1 MKHINKLKL
10 GQEEMALFGSN
21 QKTNSS
27 SAKIRPTI
35 VRTRNVAK
43 ELVNI
48 AKSHSCSVDS
58 LDFNIIDVQTFT
70 RINEEKKEAEWEEIE
85 EYELHEL
92 DDDTALL
99 NKYFQIMQM
108 YEVEIFSK
116 NKKDDPYKDFHIA
129 VGANASKC
137 KVYLSIKQGSK
148 IQYNPR
154 FEKELLIMI
163 NKSKIRAGVLIDIFD
178 DMLSSAVSKISSE
191 VRVQESI
198 EYEKNETI
206 LIAQSPEPTPTK
218 DDQIILHYDEKEEID
233 DNSKVDHAQRG
244 FIQSVNKDELL
255 IEYIKPIPGKAGRN
269 CRGEFL
275 IPKEASTDNFP
286 TFTIDD
292 TIKKSETDKGIE
304 YHANENGYI
313 ALDDSKYTIQ
323 TDVDVGEISFKT
335 TGSIS
340 TGLDSDVSI
349 SVKETDSVKDAIGTG
364 MEVEVSEIHIE
375 GNVGS
380 AAKVVALTATI
391 DGQTHKT
398 AMVRADNLR
407 INNHKGSAYG
417 KNIKI
422 TRLEHGTVD
431 GDEIE
436 ISQAIG
442 GDVRGKNVT
451 IELCGSYV
459 NVTASKIIEIKKL
472 QGSENTFTIDP
483 ILKKSSQQSLNEN
496 KTEIEELENDVKN
509 LKAEIEKYTL
519 LVEDN
524 KSSFDDVKKRLMHYK
539 KNNVK
544 MPAAFVK
551 QYKEFK
557 KIQEHL
563 VVIKKEYLKKKEL
576 LILKTTSTS
585 SFQDDI
591 FEARII
597 NRDKWKG
604 HNEIK
609 FILVDP
615 PIELT
620 YRPEEG
626 SPEMIFAVVEE
637 DDQYE
642 IRAVK
647 E

>member
-1 MKHINKLKL
+1 
-10 GQEEMALFGSN
+10 MALFGSDK
-21 QKTNSS
+21 KTT

-43 ELVNI
+43 ELLNI
-48 AKSHSCSVDS
+48 SKNNGFSVDN
-58 LDFNIIDVQTFT
+58 LDFNILEVQTFT
-70 RINEEKKEAEWEEIE
+70 RVNTDGKEAEWEEIE

-99 NKYFQIMQM
+99 NKNFQIMQM
-108 YEVEIFSK
+108 YEVEIFTK
-116 NKKDDPYKDFHIA
+116 NIAEDPYKDFHIA

-137 KVYLSIKQGSK
+137 KIYLSIKKGSK
-148 IQYNPR
+148 VQYNPR

-163 NKSKIRAGVLIDIFD
+163 NKTKIRSGILVDIFD
-178 DMLSSAVSKISSE
+178 DMLSHAVSKISSE
-191 VRVQESI
+191 VRVQETV
-198 EYEKNETI
+198 EYDKNETI

-218 DDQIILHYDEKEEID
+218 DDKLILHYDEKEEID
-233 DNSKVDHAQRG
+233 DHGQVDYAQRG
-244 FIQSVNKDELL
+244 FIQSVNKGELL
-255 IEYIKPIPGKAGRN
+255 IEYVKSQLGKAGRN

-275 IPKEASTDNFP
+275 NPKEPVTDNIP
-286 TFTIDD
+286 TFTIDE
-292 TIKKSETDKGIE
+292 TIKKTETDNGIE
-304 YHANENGYI
+304 YVANENGYI
-313 ALDDSKYTIQ
+313 ALDGSVYTIK

-349 SVKETDSVKDAIGTG
+349 SVKEADSVKDAIGTG

-380 AAKVVALTATI
+380 AAKVTAI
-391 DGQTHKT
+391 KAQVDGQTHKT
-398 AMVRADNLR
+398 AIIRADDLR
-407 INNHKGSAYG
+407 INNHKGTAYG

-422 TRLEHGTVD
+422 TRLEHGTID
-431 GDEIE
+431 GDDIE

-442 GDVRGKNVT
+442 GSVRGKSVS

-459 NVTASKIIEIKKL
+459 DVTASRIIEIKKL

-483 ILKKSSQQSLNEN
+483 LLKKSSQQNLNEN
-496 KTEIEELENDVKN
+496 QTEIEELESTVKN
-509 LKAEIEKYTL
+509 LKSEIEKYTL

-524 KSSFDDVKKRLMHYK
+524 TQAFEDVKKRLMHYK

-544 MPAAFVK
+544 MPTAFVN

-563 VVIKKEYLKKKEL
+563 VSIKKEYLKKKEL
-576 LILKTTSTS
+576 LILKTTETS

-591 FEARII
+591 FDARII
-597 NRDKWKG
+597 NRDKWVG

-637 DDQYE
+637 DDEYE

>member
-1 MKHINKLKL
+1 
-10 GQEEMALFGSN
+10 MALFGSDK
-21 QKTNSS
+21 KTT

-43 ELVNI
+43 ELLNI
-48 AKSHSCSVDS
+48 SKNNGFSVDN
-58 LDFNIIDVQTFT
+58 LDFNILEVQTFT
-70 RINEEKKEAEWEEIE
+70 RVNTDGKEAEWEEIE

-99 NKYFQIMQM
+99 NKNFQIMQM
-108 YEVEIFSK
+108 YEVEIFTK
-116 NKKDDPYKDFHIA
+116 NIAEDPYKDFHIA

-137 KVYLSIKQGSK
+137 KIYLSIKKGSK
-148 IQYNPR
+148 VQYNPR

-163 NKSKIRAGVLIDIFD
+163 NKTKIRSGILVDIFD
-178 DMLSSAVSKISSE
+178 DMLSHAVSKISSE
-191 VRVQESI
+191 VRVQETV
-198 EYEKNETI
+198 EYDKNETI

-218 DDQIILHYDEKEEID
+218 DDKLILHYDEKEEID
-233 DNSKVDHAQRG
+233 DHGQVDYAQRG
-244 FIQSVNKDELL
+244 FIQSVNKGELL
-255 IEYIKPIPGKAGRN
+255 IEYVKSQLGKAGRN

-275 IPKEASTDNFP
+275 NPKEPVTDNIP
-286 TFTIDD
+286 TFTIDE
-292 TIKKSETDKGIE
+292 TIKKTETDNGIE
-304 YHANENGYI
+304 YVANENGYI
-313 ALDDSKYTIQ
+313 ALDGSVYTIK

-349 SVKETDSVKDAIGTG
+349 SVKEADSVKDAIGTG

-380 AAKVVALTATI
+380 AAKVTAI
-391 DGQTHKT
+391 KAQVDGQTHKT
-398 AMVRADNLR
+398 ATIRADDLR
-407 INNHKGSAYG
+407 INNHKGTAYG

-422 TRLEHGTVD
+422 TRLEHGTID
-431 GDEIE
+431 GDDIE

-442 GDVRGKNVT
+442 GSVRGKSVT

-459 NVTASKIIEIKKL
+459 DVTASRIIEIKKL

-483 ILKKSSQQSLNEN
+483 LLKKSSQQNLNEN
-496 KTEIEELENDVKN
+496 QTEIEELESTVKN
-509 LKAEIEKYTL
+509 LKSEIEKYTL

-524 KSSFDDVKKRLMHYK
+524 TQAFEDVKKRLMHYK

-544 MPAAFVK
+544 MPTAFVN

-563 VVIKKEYLKKKEL
+563 VSIKKEYLKKKEL
-576 LILKTTSTS
+576 LILKTTETS

-591 FEARII
+591 FDARII
-597 NRDKWKG
+597 NRDKWVG

-637 DDQYE
+637 DDEYE